1 MLSRP
6 GIRPFTPLRAFW
18 TPFGRRYRN
27 ADPFDRER
35 AWTAAT
41 AITLLRA
48 VLCSGLVVLA
58 VARSS
63 TSFMLIALVTNMV
76 LDTLDGEVAR
86 RRRLETILGAQLDGA
101 VDRLIVVLVVLT
113 AVSVRDTA
121 ASALLGV
128 IVCVQFAGVDH
139 ILSTQFLRFG
149 LWSPDHFFVIDERV
163 WSANWSPLAKLVS
176 NVPILL
182 FTVSEHSAWAALP
195 VACAII
201 AVHARSY
208 RRVRE
213 LARALPEHCYAVGPD
228 APDRLEHT
236 RADSLDEATVVAVTT
251 QAPQV
256 DVLVAVAPLD
266 RRQIARARS
275 AARRSS
281 PDPST
286 NQQRIRDRPS
296 RS

>member
-163 WSANWSPLAKLVS
+163 WRANWSPVAKLVS
-176 NVPILL
+176 NIPILL
-182 FTVSEHSAWAALP
+182 FAASEHSAWAALP

-201 AVHARSY
+201 AVHAGSY
-208 RRVRE
+208 GRVRE
-213 LARALPEHCYAVGPD
+213 LARALPEHCHAVGPD
-228 APDRLEHT
+228 APDRLEYT
-236 RADSLDEATVVAVTT
+236 RAESLNDGTVATTT
-251 QAPQV
+251 AQAPRIGV
-256 DVLVAVAPLD
+256 MAAVAPLD
-266 RRQIARARS
+266 RRQVALTRS
-275 AARRSS
+275 TARRSS
-281 PDPST
+281 SGPST
-286 NQQRIRDRPS
+286 GQQRMRDRPS
-296 RS
+296 R